1 VSESVPIAVAIV
13 ACLAAVIAAVV
24 AVVAVRVRH
33 RPPPPSR
40 PVPHRLEDEPPSPF
54 NTVDPFHTVETDIL
68 RGDPRALK
76 PGDIAEIRGRS
87 YAVRG
92 TLHFIEGDWGWA
104 EHLLD
109 NGGGHKLWLSVE
121 EDPDLEL
128 VLWTEVPTATVVPGE
143 PTLDFDGRRYTHD
156 DSGQAHFTGVGT
168 TGLNPV
174 GTMKYHDYAAPD
186 GALLCFEQYGGSER
200 WEVGRGERLHRAE
213 LHIYPQ
219 AG

>member
-1 VSESVPIAVAIV
+1 MSESLPIAIAAAAFVV
-13 ACLAAVIAAVV
+13 AVIAAGI
-24 AVVAVRVRH
+24 AVGAVRLRH
-33 RPPPPSR
+33 RPAPSAG
-40 PVPHRLEDEPPSPF
+40 PAPHRPDGHSSPF
-54 NTVDPFHTVETDIL
+54 NTVDPFHTAETDIL

-92 TLHFIEGDWGWA
+92 SLRFIEGDWGWA

-109 NGGGHKLWLSVE
+109 TGAGHRTWLSVE

-128 VLWTEVPTATVVPGE
+128 VLWTEVPTATVEPGE
-143 PTLDFDGRRYTHD
+143 PTLDFDGRRYTRD
-156 DSGQAHFTGVGT
+156 DSGHARFTGIGT
-168 TGLNPV
+168 TGVNPA
-174 GTMKYHDYAAPD
+174 GTMRYHDYTAPD
-186 GALLCFEQYGGSER
+186 GALLCFERYGGNER